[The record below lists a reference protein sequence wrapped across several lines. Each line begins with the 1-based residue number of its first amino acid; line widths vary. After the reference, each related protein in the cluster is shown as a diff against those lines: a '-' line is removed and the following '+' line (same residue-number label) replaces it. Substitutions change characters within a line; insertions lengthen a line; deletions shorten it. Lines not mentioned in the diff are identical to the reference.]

1 MAAQVSLAFKKLPDG
16 DSTQKERRN
25 SLEKWQL

>member
-16 DSTQKERRN
+16 EFN
-25 SLEKWQL
+25 SPLKNQAAMRPN